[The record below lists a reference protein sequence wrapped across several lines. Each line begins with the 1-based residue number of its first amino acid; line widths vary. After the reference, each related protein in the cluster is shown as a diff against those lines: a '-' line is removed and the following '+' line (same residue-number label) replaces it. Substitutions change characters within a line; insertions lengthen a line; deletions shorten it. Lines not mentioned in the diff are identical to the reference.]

1 MSTENSNDLK
11 TNEDD
16 KPDKG
21 LPNIDFFIKADG
33 KTLRAGFL
41 PHVKISGP
49 DLLTT
54 LTLGVRLLV
63 YEVADKLDLTTDEIW
78 QHFLEAVDLVRDD
91 RIDDIME
98 GFEE

>member
-1 MSTENSNDLK
+1 MDNSNDLK
-11 TNEDD
+11 TN

-21 LPNIDFFIKADG
+21 LPNISFFIEADG
-33 KTLRAGFL
+33 KTLRAGFE

-63 YEVADKLDLTTDEIW
+63 YEVAEKMELTTDEIW
-78 QHFLEAVDLVRDD
+78 QHFLEAINLVRDD
-91 RIDDIME
+91 RLDDFLG
-98 GFEE
+98 GFNDEF

>member
-1 MSTENSNDLK
+1 MTENSNDLK
-11 TNEDD
+11 TNE
-16 KPDKG
+16 PDKG
-21 LPNIDFFIKADG
+21 LPNISFFIEADG

-41 PHVKISGP
+41 PHEKITGP
-49 DLLTT
+49 DLITT

-78 QHFLEAVDLVRDD
+78 QHFLEAVSLVRDD
-91 RIDDIME
+91 RIDDFLE